1 MLNAIIETD
10 AIKDHM
16 PDYRFEL
23 DGGIATVTPKAEFLE
38 AYASPALRLSFF
50 LKDETYEKA
59 REIAPRWDIRVIEQE
74 WRNWMKEAPKNPDA
88 AFLGFC
94 KKWFESR
101 GAA

>member
-1 MLNAIIETD
+1 MLIAIIETD
-10 AIKDHM
+10 AVKDHM
-16 PDYRFEL
+16 PDYRFEF
-23 DGGIATVTPKAEFLE
+23 DGGIVTVTPKAEFLE
-38 AYASPALRLSFF
+38 AYASPALQLSFF

-59 REIAPRWDIRVIEQE
+59 REIAPRWDIRIIEQE
-74 WRNWMKEAPKNPDA
+74 WRGWMKETPKNPDA